1 MIKKVIRTICFIV
14 GIIGCLLFIGP
25 YLTFG
30 TRNIGNITGFVV
42 CLAILLYAIFQEK
55 IEQKLN
61 KPVKIIILSIIS
73 IIFIIVVVCTG
84 FMIYAATKKP
94 YEPKTLIVL
103 GCRVVGRQPS
113 TMLEERLEAAFRY
126 LSEHRDSVAVLSG
139 GQGADEEIS
148 EAECMFSY
156 LTEHGIDAN
165 RLYMEDKSTST
176 KENIAFSHDI
186 IIQQHLSDK
195 IGIVTNEFH
204 AYRAL
209 KIAESFGYQAAAIPA
224 NTFIFL
230 FPTYYIRELYGILYE
245 WIFA

>member
-1 MIKKVIRTICFIV
+1 MIKKVIRTICFII
-14 GIIGCLLFIGP
+14 GIVGCLLFIGP

-30 TRNIGNITGFVV
+30 IRNIGNITGFAV
-42 CLAILLYAIFQEK
+42 CLLTLLYAVFQEK
-55 IEQKLN
+55 AEQKLN
-61 KPVKIIILSIIS
+61 KPVKIMILSIIS
-73 IIFIIVVVCTG
+73 MIFIVVIICTS
-84 FMIYAATKKP
+84 FMIYAATKRP
-94 YEPKTLIVL
+94 YEPETIIVL
-103 GCRVVGRQPS
+103 GCRVVGQQPS

-126 LSEHRDSVAVLSG
+126 LSEHEDCIAVLSG

-165 RLYMEDKSTST
+165 RLYKEDKSTST
-176 KENIAFSHDI
+176 KENIAYSHDI
-186 IIQQHLSDK
+186 IVQQHLSDK

-209 KIAESFGYQAAAIPA
+209 KIAESFGYQAAAISA

-245 WIFA
+245 WVLA

>member
-1 MIKKVIRTICFIV
+1 MMKKAIRTICFII

-30 TRNIGNITGFVV
+30 TKNIGNITGFIV

-61 KPVKIIILSIIS
+61 KPIKIIILSIIS
-73 IIFIIVVVCTG
+73 IIFTMVIICTG

-126 LSEHRDSVAVLSG
+126 LSKHRDSVAVLSG
-139 GQGADEEIS
+139 GQGDDEEIS